1 MTSIGASATVDVNK
15 IKKVINDVLVSH
27 YATFNSLK
35 TSLSDLAS
43 QLYAAHLISDE
54 VRETRSMEK
63 FITEF
68 KASLSFKRKLPKV
81 QEHCQKFLSSFIAV
95 RGSYADAAEALG
107 EDWIESIRDEL
118 GFDFNIDIDTR

>member
-1 MTSIGASATVDVNK
+1 MID
-15 IKKVINDVLVSH
+15 DVLVSH
-27 YATFNSLK
+27 YAVLNSLK

-68 KASLSFKRKLPKV
+68 KASLGFIRKLPEV

-95 RGSYADAAEALG
+95 RGSYAGAAEALG
-107 EDWIESIRDEL
+107 EDWIEAIRNEL
-118 GFDFNIDIDTR
+118 GFDFNIDIDD

>member
-1 MTSIGASATVDVNK
+1 MID
-15 IKKVINDVLVSH
+15 DVLVSH
-27 YATFNSLK
+27 YAALNSLK

-68 KASLSFKRKLPKV
+68 KASLSFMRKVSQV

-95 RGSYADAAEALG
+95 RGSYANAAKFLG
-107 EDWIESIRDEL
+107 EDWIEAIRNEL
-118 GFDFNIDIDTR
+118 GLDFNIDIDA

>member
-1 MTSIGASATVDVNK
+1 MID
-15 IKKVINDVLVSH
+15 DVLVSH
-27 YATFNSLK
+27 YAALNSLK